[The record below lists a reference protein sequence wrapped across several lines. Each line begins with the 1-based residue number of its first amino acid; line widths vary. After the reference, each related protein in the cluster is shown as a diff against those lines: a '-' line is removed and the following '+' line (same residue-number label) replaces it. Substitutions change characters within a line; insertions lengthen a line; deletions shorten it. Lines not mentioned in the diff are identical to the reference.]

1 MTDVNE
7 IVAGKPVDELDAL
20 IAAATA
26 EKENAKVA
34 ALTELTELA
43 EAFKVKCE
51 AVGVKAKT
59 YFSDKK
65 ESVPSQVYANPADG
79 SQTYSKGPRPQWL
92 KDALEGITDRKAIK
106 AKMAE
111 FLVA

>member
-1 MTDVNE
+1 MTDVSE
-7 IVAGKPVDELDAL
+7 IVSGKPIDELDAL

-34 ALTELTELA
+34 SFNELTELA
-43 EAFKVKCE
+43 EAFKAKCV

-59 YFSDKK
+59 YFTEKK
-65 ESVPSQVYANPADG
+65 ESGPSPVYANPADR

-92 KDALEGITDRKAIK
+92 KDLLEGITDRKAIK

-111 FLVA
+111 FLV